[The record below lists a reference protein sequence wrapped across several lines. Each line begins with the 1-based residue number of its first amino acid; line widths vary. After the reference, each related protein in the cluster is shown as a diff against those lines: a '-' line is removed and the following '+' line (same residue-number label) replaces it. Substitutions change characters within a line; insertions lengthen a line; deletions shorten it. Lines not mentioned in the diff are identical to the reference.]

1 MKRLLPRIILLLFA
15 LWLAACGGKQEGR
28 SIAQTIEMTEYS
40 YTPSTLNLQV
50 GDVVTLKL
58 VNEGSLEHEIMFG
71 REVVS
76 ENGRPNGYE
85 TDMFTSAG
93 VEPMVSGGEMS
104 HSHDH
109 EGHMVVVAPGK
120 ESTMAFTVTEKMVG
134 EWEMGCFLLSG
145 THYDSGMQ
153 GKVVVTP

>member
-1 MKRLLPRIILLLFA
+1 MKRFLPVFALILFA
-15 LWLAACGGKQEGR
+15 VSLVACGAKPEAKPVQ
-28 SIAQTIEMTEYS
+28 QTIEMSEYA
-40 YTPSTLNLQV
+40 YTPSEVNLRV
-50 GDVVTLKL
+50 GDQVTLKL
-58 VNEGSLEHEIMFG
+58 VNKGALEHEIMIG
-71 REVVS
+71 REMVT

-85 TDMFTSAG
+85 SDMFTTAG

-104 HSHDH
+104 HSHEH

-120 ESTMAFTVTEKMVG
+120 EATMAFTVTDKMVG

-145 THYDSGMQ
+145 VHYDSGMK